1 MTRGLYLI
9 CSTFKNNGGDGDD
22 NNNNDK
28 MAIMTAIMLYL

>member
-9 CSTFKNNGGDGDD
+9 CSTFENNDGDGDD
-22 NNNNDK
+22 NNNDK